1 MKQRTLLLLLL
12 LGTSTA
18 RAEKFDNLGSTLEH
32 LALLVL
38 LLVGGTVV
46 AGCVGIYWLFA
57 RNQRKK
63 REARQREQTFY
74 ESL

>member
-1 MKQRTLLLLLL
+1 MKQRTLLFLLL
-12 LGTSTA
+12 LGASTA
-18 RAEKFDNLGSTLEH
+18 RAEKFDNLGDTLEQ

-38 LLVGGTVV
+38 LLVGGMVV
-46 AGCVGIYWLFA
+46 AVCVGIYWLFA

-63 REARQREQTFY
+63 RNAQEREQAFY